1 MSNPIDHQLD
11 RLLRS
16 AARAPGL
23 APTPVSLATHVRVL
37 AAYRQRGQS
46 AAMAIQQTWRLG
58 LATACATA
66 ALAIAAGWLASGRI
80 EDTANDPYV
89 LNDPGLAVIMTTGW
103 LP

>member
-1 MSNPIDHQLD
+1 MKPIDHQLE

-16 AARAPGL
+16 AARAPGR
-23 APTPVSLATHVRVL
+23 APTPVSLATQVRVL
-37 AAYRQRGQS
+37 AAYRQRGH
-46 AAMAIQQTWRLG
+46 AAAIAIQQTWRLG

-89 LNDPGLAVIMTTGW
+89 LNDPGLAVVMTTGW

>member
-1 MSNPIDHQLD
+1 MSNPIDHPLD

-16 AARAPGL
+16 AARAPVP
-23 APTPVSLATHVRVL
+23 AVTPMSLATQVR
-37 AAYRQRGQS
+37 AMEAYRQRGQ
-46 AAMAIQQTWRLG
+46 AAALAMQQTWRIG

-89 LNDPGLAVIMTTGW
+89 LNDPGLAVVMTTGW

>member
-1 MSNPIDHQLD
+1 MKPIDHPLD

-16 AARAPGL
+16 AARAPG
-23 APTPVSLATHVRVL
+23 AAATPMSMATQVRVL
-37 AAYRQRGQS
+37 EAYRQRGH
-46 AAMAIQQTWRLG
+46 AAALAMRQTWRIG

-89 LNDPGLAVIMTTGW
+89 LNDPGLAVVMTTGW

>member
-1 MSNPIDHQLD
+1 MKPIDHPLD

-16 AARAPGL
+16 AARAPG
-23 APTPVSLATHVRVL
+23 AAATPMSMATQVRVL
-37 AAYRQRGQS
+37 EAYRQRGH
-46 AAMAIQQTWRLG
+46 AAALALRQTWRIG

-89 LNDPGLAVIMTTGW
+89 LNDPGLAVVMTTGW